1 MSILLLA
8 GSPSLS
14 SRSTRLLHHVG
25 ERLATLG
32 HRYSKLH
39 VLDLPAQALLQ
50 ADFSNADIKLAQQQ
64 VRNAEAVVISTPVY
78 KAAYSG
84 VLKAFLDLLPQDGLA
99 GKLVLPLATGG
110 SQSHMLALDYALRP
124 VLSALGARHVLP
136 SIYATE
142 AQIVWDAE
150 KGLAIESGIAQR
162 VTEGVEHLSAN
173 LQTLRRASVSSS
185 TEFTP
190 VPFAQ
195 VRCSV

>member
-8 GSPSLS
+8 GSPSIP

-25 ERLATLG
+25 ERLALLG
-32 HRYSKLH
+32 HRYRELH

-50 ADFSNADIKLAQQQ
+50 ADFSNTDIKQAQALVEQA
-64 VRNAEAVVISTPVY
+64 RAVVISTPVY

-84 VLKAFLDLLPQDGLA
+84 VLKAFLDVLPQDGLG

-124 VLSALGARHVLP
+124 VLSALGAKQVLP
-136 SIYATE
+136 SIYATD
-142 AQIVWDAE
+142 AQINWSAE
-150 KGLAIESGIAQR
+150 KGLILDPFIAQR
-162 VTEGVEHLSAN
+162 ISDGVAHLSAN
-173 LQTLRRASVSSS
+173 LQAMRAPAVAP
-185 TEFTP
+185 FTP
-190 VPFAQ
+190 VPFSQ

>member
-1 MSILLLA
+1 MTILLLA
-8 GSPSLS
+8 GSPSIP

-25 ERLATLG
+25 DRLALLG

-39 VLDLPAQALLQ
+39 VLDLPPLALLQ
-50 ADFSNADIKLAQQQ
+50 ADFGNADIKAAKAQ
-64 VRNAEAVVISTPVY
+64 VEEADAVIIATPVY

-84 VLKAFLDLLPQDGLA
+84 ILKAFLDVLPQDGLS

-136 SIYATE
+136 SIYATD
-142 AQIVWDAE
+142 AQINWTPE
-150 KGLAIESGIAQR
+150 NGLVLDPAIAQR
-162 VTEGVEHLSAN
+162 VTDGVEHLSFN
-173 LQTLRRASVSSS
+173 LLALRASSA

-190 VPFAQ
+190 VPFSQ